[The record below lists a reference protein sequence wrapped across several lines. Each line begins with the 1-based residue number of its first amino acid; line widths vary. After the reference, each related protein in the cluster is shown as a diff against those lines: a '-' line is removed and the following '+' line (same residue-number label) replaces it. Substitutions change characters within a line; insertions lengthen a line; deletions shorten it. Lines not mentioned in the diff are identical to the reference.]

1 MAWPCPFSVK
11 FSTPVPVQGV
21 VQNDIMALPEN
32 QLGATSVVPGVKPVE
47 GMLLPTPIRC
57 VLGGKFHV
65 LEMTMVP
72 TGSSMVKGT
81 VTAVVLLFQ
90 GVVPAAQVKAAVP
103 LMPRASIT
111 APVPG

>member
-11 FSTPVPVQGV
+11 FSTPIPVQAV

-32 QLGATSVVPGVKPVE
+32 PLGATSVVPGVKPVE

-65 LEMTMVP
+65 EGMTMVP
-72 TGSSMVKGT
+72 AGSKMFDGGGFVIPAHGL
-81 VTAVVLLFQ
+81 AVQVMLN
-90 GVVPAAQVKAAVP
+90 PA
-103 LMPRASIT
+103 T
-111 APVPG
+111 